1 MWMTKLELEIRLKRF
16 EEHMEDKIRSMIWE
30 QTGKQFEEHSDY
42 IRGCDLAAQ
51 DAYSLASSAQD
62 DVDMLKE
69 KLEKKGI
76 NLSEDNYS

>member
-1 MWMTKLELEIRLKRF
+1 MTKLELELRLRRF

-30 QTGKQFEEHSDY
+30 QTGNQFEEHWDY

-51 DAYSLASSAQD
+51 DAYDLASSAQD

-69 KLEKKGI
+69 KLEENNI
-76 NLSEDNYS
+76 NLSDDDYS

>member
-1 MWMTKLELEIRLKRF
+1 MTKLELELRLKRF
-16 EEHMEDKIRSMIWE
+16 EEHMEDKMLRMIWD
-30 QTGKQFEEHSDY
+30 QTLNKFEEHSDY

-62 DVDMLKE
+62 DVDILKE
-69 KLEKKGI
+69 KLEEKGI